1 MEESLAAMDSISGP
15 TEANIDK
22 SNVPEEWETLPN
34 IEIKRTLSQVKTKSI
49 KERLLEQRNNVGF
62 GENRLKRFSV

>member
-1 MEESLAAMDSISGP
+1 MEESLAAMNSISEQ

-34 IEIKRTLSQVKTKSI
+34 IEILKANTEPTKDMPALTNDGLICIVDKI
-49 KERLLEQRNNVGF
+49 KLNLLKEG
-62 GENRLKRFSV
+62 

>member
-1 MEESLAAMDSISGP
+1 MEESLAAMDSISEP

-34 IEIKRTLSQVKTKSI
+34 IEIKRTLSQVKTCP
-49 KERLLEQRNNVGF
+49 R
-62 GENRLKRFSV
+62 